1 MRPKSSMPKGSA
13 GRGVEPLRL
22 PPPPPNGSAPK
33 ISLAGATP
41 LVTPARGCSGGG
53 DTATQRDARSSHS
66 FVEYFHGLEVQT
78 MSYKLSL
85 QVVIPNYFYFKKNVQ
100 SLKLG
105 QFMAV
110 MHRNDDNEQRFGFR

>member
-1 MRPKSSMPKGSA
+1 
-13 GRGVEPLRL
+13 
-22 PPPPPNGSAPK
+22 
-33 ISLAGATP
+33 
-41 LVTPARGCSGGG
+41 
-53 DTATQRDARSSHS
+53 
-66 FVEYFHGLEVQT
+66 

-85 QVVIPNYFYFKKNVQ
+85 QVVIPNYFYLKKNVQ